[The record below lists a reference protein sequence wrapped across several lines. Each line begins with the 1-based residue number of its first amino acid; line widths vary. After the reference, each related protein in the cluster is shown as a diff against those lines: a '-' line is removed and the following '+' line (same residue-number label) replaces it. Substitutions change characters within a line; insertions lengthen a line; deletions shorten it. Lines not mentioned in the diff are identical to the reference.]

1 MPKCWLELL
10 EIEIVARA
18 AKHVLDSYLLENGG
32 AAAVQPAQL
41 VASFLSALVSESEE
55 TAAQTETRLA
65 KGGTNDPDEDDLAA
79 LTVSGTGGDGDSLPP
94 PIRSRHEVWQ
104 DIELE
109 VGRRFRYSLTLFN
122 TGHNKTGRARHIPLL
137 RRVCQRTGIRLLS
150 KNYDVGGRCLCA
162 TDATHGGKLT
172 ASYPISPLDVYDI
185 VPLMKHM
192 AAYNEGFHPCNLWP
206 APTIPPPSVSLRD
219 ARLALEQAQAFTSER
234 SLNRGLELANDAL
247 NLCIRVTENQCH
259 PMAIDCIDLMAAI
272 FHEAEDYP
280 MAAMHAEKGLSL
292 TIQSSGF
299 DMTSVVTAHLTLY
312 TISLKL
318 RELDRAVKHL
328 LAALYLIDV
337 MAGPLHIEAHTSY
350 HKLGNIYMDKE
361 YEGKYMSTAVR
372 CFKEAS
378 KRDGYDR
385 LMEGITSMHVAR
397 ALAGMDEYKDAV
409 VAQKEAVRVISIFL
423 GREHDWTKE
432 CTEELH
438 TFEKLAAQKGTKH
451 VESANLAVEA
461 ARADAAAAE
470 LLASSVEEKVKN
482 KSKNK
487 KKKGK
492 R

>member
-1 MPKCWLELL
+1 
-10 EIEIVARA
+10 
-18 AKHVLDSYLLENGG
+18 
-32 AAAVQPAQL
+32 
-41 VASFLSALVSESEE
+41 
-55 TAAQTETRLA
+55 
-65 KGGTNDPDEDDLAA
+65 
-79 LTVSGTGGDGDSLPP
+79 
-94 PIRSRHEVWQ
+94 
-104 DIELE
+104 
-109 VGRRFRYSLTLFN
+109 
-122 TGHNKTGRARHIPLL
+122 
-137 RRVCQRTGIRLLS
+137 
-150 KNYDVGGRCLCA
+150 
-162 TDATHGGKLT
+162 
-172 ASYPISPLDVYDI
+172 
-185 VPLMKHM
+185 MKHM

-409 VAQKEAVRVISIFL
+409 VAQKEAVRVISIVL

-438 TFEKLAAQKGTKH
+438 TFERLAAQKGTKH